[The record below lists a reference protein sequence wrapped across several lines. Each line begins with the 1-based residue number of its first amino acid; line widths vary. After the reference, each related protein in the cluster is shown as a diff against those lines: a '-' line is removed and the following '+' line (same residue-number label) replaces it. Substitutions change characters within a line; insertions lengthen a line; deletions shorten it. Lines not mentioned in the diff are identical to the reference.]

1 MGQASRNRIER
12 VGAIVIIVG
21 TLATLLGFV
30 GAINHSE
37 TCYVH
42 LGLGGCV
49 TYYQVALF
57 ALLNPVSAILIVLG
71 AIIAVSG
78 ITVIVAWSGRQ
89 PLTGN
94 ESRYSPRLKE
104 VDCVDSVA
112 NLLLLLLLSLLDAVE
127 IG

>member
-1 MGQASRNRIER
+1 MWSRLPKSRIEH
-12 VGAIVIIVG
+12 VGAIVNIVG

-42 LGLGGCV
+42 PGLGGCV

-57 ALLNPVSAILIVLG
+57 APLYRVSAILIILG

-78 ITVIVAWSGRQ
+78 ITVTVVWSGRQ

-94 ESRYSPRLKE
+94 ESRDSPRLK
-104 VDCVDSVA
+104 D
-112 NLLLLLLLSLLDAVE
+112 
-127 IG
+127 